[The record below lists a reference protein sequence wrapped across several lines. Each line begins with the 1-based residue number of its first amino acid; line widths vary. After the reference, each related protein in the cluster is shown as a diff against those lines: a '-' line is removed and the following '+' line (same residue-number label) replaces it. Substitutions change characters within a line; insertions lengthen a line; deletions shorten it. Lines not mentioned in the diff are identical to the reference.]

1 MQDIIIYGCGGFGRE
16 VLQVLRAINAAQP
29 SWNCVGF
36 LVDAGFETK
45 TTVHGLPVA
54 SQPKALNCTSQ
65 TAVVVGIGNPHA
77 RKTAVDRLI
86 KLGLTDFPTLIH
98 PRSWIGDFVE
108 LGEGTIV
115 CAGALLTTDI
125 RIGAHV
131 HLNIGS
137 TVGHDTRIGDF
148 STISPGVN
156 ISGKVT
162 LGQRVE
168 IGSAASVIPG
178 VDIGD
183 DVTIGAGAAV
193 VKSIPAGCTAVG
205 VPAKVIRQPSGGS

>member
-1 MQDIIIYGCGGFGRE
+1 MQDIVIYGCGGFGRE
-16 VLQVLRAINAAQP
+16 VLQVLHAINAVQP
-29 SWNCVGF
+29 TWRCLGF
-36 LVDAGFETK
+36 LVDPGFETD
-45 TTVHGLPVA
+45 TPVHGLRVA
-54 SQPKALNCTSQ
+54 SRPEALNCAPE
-65 TAVVVGIGNPHA
+65 TAVTVGIGNPLA
-77 RKTAVDRLI
+77 REAVVGRLI
-86 KLGLTDFPTLIH
+86 KFGLTNFATLVH
-98 PRSWIGDFVE
+98 PRAWVGNFVQ

-115 CAGALLTTDI
+115 CAGSLLTTDI

-131 HLNIGS
+131 HLNIAT

-168 IGSAASVIPG
+168 IGSAASIIPG
-178 VDIGD
+178 VEIGAD
-183 DVTIGAGAAV
+183 ATIGAGAAV

-205 VPAKVIRQPSGGS
+205 VPAKVIRQP